1 MKDRLQKIISA
12 HGAASRRA
20 AEKMIAEG
28 RIAVN
33 GITASLGDSA
43 DPETDE
49 ITIDGAPLKKQDEA
63 IYIALN
69 KPKGYIT
76 TVKDDRGR
84 PTVMELVSDCGC
96 RVYPIGRLDADSQ
109 GLILLTNDGELA
121 NKLCHP
127 SGDKEKRYIVTVRGD
142 GERAL
147 ETLNGPMEI
156 DGYTIRP
163 PKVSLLSVQEQ
174 RARLRITI
182 HEGRN
187 RQIRRMCSIA
197 GMTVT
202 RLRRI
207 SEGSLQLGTL
217 KPGQWR
223 YLLPEEIEALKN
235 NFR

>member
-28 RIAVN
+28 RVAVN

-43 DPETDE
+43 DPETDA

-127 SGDKEKRYIVTVRGD
+127 SGEKEKRYIVTVRGD

-163 PKVSLLSVQEQ
+163 AKV
-174 RARLRITI
+174 RITGKSRKYYTMEFI
-182 HEGRN
+182 LKEGRN
-187 RQIRRMCSIA
+187 RQIRKMCSKCRLHVVSLVRTEYA
-197 GMTVT
+197 G
-202 RLRRI
+202 I
-207 SEGSLQLGTL
+207 SLGDLPEG
-217 KPGQWR
+217 KWR
-223 YLLPEEIEALKN
+223 KLNPEEIAGLQ
-235 NFR
+235 

>member
-1 MKDRLQKIISA
+1 MKERLQKIISA

-20 AEKMIAEG
+20 AEKMITQG
-28 RIAVN
+28 RVAVN
-33 GITASLGDSA
+33 GVTASLGDSA
-43 DPETDE
+43 DPDTDE
-49 ITIDGAPLKKQDEA
+49 ITIDGVLLKKQDKA
-63 IYIALN
+63 VYIALN

-142 GERAL
+142 GESAL
-147 ETLNGPMEI
+147 EALNGSMEI

-163 PKVSLLSVQEQ
+163 AKVRMVSKSRKYCTMEFILK
-174 RARLRITI
+174 
-182 HEGRN
+182 EGRN
-187 RQIRRMCSIA
+187 RQIRKMCSKCRLHVVSLVRTEYAGIPLGDLAEGKWRELTEKEIA
-197 GMTVT
+197 G
-202 RLRRI
+202 
-207 SEGSLQLGTL
+207 LQ
-217 KPGQWR
+217 
-223 YLLPEEIEALKN
+223 
-235 NFR
+235 

>member
-28 RIAVN
+28 RVAVN

-163 PKVSLLSVQEQ
+163 AKV
-174 RARLRITI
+174 RITGKSRKYYTMEFI
-182 HEGRN
+182 LKEGRN
-187 RQIRRMCSIA
+187 RQIRKMCSKCRLHVVSLVRTEYA
-197 GMTVT
+197 G
-202 RLRRI
+202 I
-207 SEGSLQLGTL
+207 SLGDLPEG
-217 KPGQWR
+217 KWR
-223 YLLPEEIEALKN
+223 KLNPEEIAGLQ
-235 NFR
+235 

>member
-163 PKVSLLSVQEQ
+163 AKV
-174 RARLRITI
+174 RITGKSRKYYTMEFI
-182 HEGRN
+182 LKEGRN
-187 RQIRRMCSIA
+187 RQIRKMCSKCRLHVVSLVRTEYAGISLGDLPEGKWRKLNPDEIA
-197 GMTVT
+197 G
-202 RLRRI
+202 
-207 SEGSLQLGTL
+207 LQ
-217 KPGQWR
+217 
-223 YLLPEEIEALKN
+223 
-235 NFR
+235 

>member
-28 RIAVN
+28 RVAVN

-147 ETLNGPMEI
+147 EILNGPMEI

-163 PKVSLLSVQEQ
+163 AKV
-174 RARLRITI
+174 RITGKSRKYYTMEFI
-182 HEGRN
+182 LKEGRN
-187 RQIRRMCSIA
+187 RQIRKMCSKCRLHVVSLVRTEYA
-197 GMTVT
+197 G
-202 RLRRI
+202 I
-207 SEGSLQLGTL
+207 SLGDLPEG
-217 KPGQWR
+217 KWR
-223 YLLPEEIEALKN
+223 KLNPEEIAGLQ
-235 NFR
+235 

>member
-127 SGDKEKRYIVTVRGD
+127 SGEKEKRYIVTVRGD

-163 PKVSLLSVQEQ
+163 AKV
-174 RARLRITI
+174 RITGKSRKYYTMEFI
-182 HEGRN
+182 LKEGRN
-187 RQIRRMCSIA
+187 RQIRKMCSKCRLHVVSLVRTEYA
-197 GMTVT
+197 G
-202 RLRRI
+202 I
-207 SEGSLQLGTL
+207 SLGDLPEG
-217 KPGQWR
+217 KWR
-223 YLLPEEIEALKN
+223 KLNPEEIAGLQ
-235 NFR
+235 

>member
-163 PKVSLLSVQEQ
+163 AKV
-174 RARLRITI
+174 RITGKSRKYYTMEFI
-182 HEGRN
+182 LKEGRN
-187 RQIRRMCSIA
+187 RQIRKMCSKCRLHVVSLIRTEYA
-197 GMTVT
+197 G
-202 RLRRI
+202 I
-207 SEGSLQLGTL
+207 SLGDLPEG
-217 KPGQWR
+217 KWR
-223 YLLPEEIEALKN
+223 KLNPEEIAGLQ
-235 NFR
+235 

>member
-1 MKDRLQKIISA
+1 
-12 HGAASRRA
+12 
-20 AEKMIAEG
+20 MIAEG

-163 PKVSLLSVQEQ
+163 AKV
-174 RARLRITI
+174 RITGKSRKYYTMEFI
-182 HEGRN
+182 LKEGRN
-187 RQIRRMCSIA
+187 RQIRKMCSKCRLHVVSLVRTEYA
-197 GMTVT
+197 G
-202 RLRRI
+202 I
-207 SEGSLQLGTL
+207 SLGDLPEG
-217 KPGQWR
+217 KWR
-223 YLLPEEIEALKN
+223 KLNPEEIAGLQ
-235 NFR
+235 

>member
-28 RIAVN
+28 RVAVN

-63 IYIALN
+63 MYIALN

-127 SGDKEKRYIVTVRGD
+127 SGEKEKRYIVTVRGD

-163 PKVSLLSVQEQ
+163 AKV
-174 RARLRITI
+174 RITGKSRKYYTMEFI
-182 HEGRN
+182 LKEGRN
-187 RQIRRMCSIA
+187 RQIRKMCSKCRLHVVRLVRTEYA
-197 GMTVT
+197 G
-202 RLRRI
+202 I
-207 SEGSLQLGTL
+207 SLGDLPEG
-217 KPGQWR
+217 KWR
-223 YLLPEEIEALKN
+223 KLNPEEIAGLQ
-235 NFR
+235 

>member
-163 PKVSLLSVQEQ
+163 AKV
-174 RARLRITI
+174 RITGKSRKYYTMEFI
-182 HEGRN
+182 LKEGRN
-187 RQIRRMCSIA
+187 RQIRKMCSKCRLHVVSLVRTEYA
-197 GMTVT
+197 G
-202 RLRRI
+202 I
-207 SEGSLQLGTL
+207 SLGDLPEG
-217 KPGQWR
+217 KWR
-223 YLLPEEIEALKN
+223 KLNPEEIAGLQ
-235 NFR
+235 